1 MLILADENLHTDIIL
16 GLRRENYGVL
26 SVIDIGLAGHNDREI
41 LEYSE
46 KNDLILISGDKDFG
60 GLVEFG
66 TLWGR
71 GKVILLRYRLINIDQ
86 IVKSIAKVLDRE
98 EETFRTKS
106 RLLSYSQKRGIASIN
121 REVCQNDSNFD
132 NPQTP
137 LSAK

>member
-1 MLILADENLHTDIIL
+1 M
-16 GLRRENYGVL
+16 

-71 GKVILLRYRLINIDQ
+71 GKVILLRYRLINVDQ

-98 EETFRTKS
+98 EETFRTKKS
-106 RLLSYSQKRGIASIN
+106 VVIVLSEAGYRVHKPGGL
-121 REVCQNDSNFD
+121 
-132 NPQTP
+132 P
-137 LSAK
+137 K